1 MNPVAWFVVKN
12 ELAQVGAEEVE
23 ALLADVEAEVK
34 PQIMPFYA
42 CDCPRDH
49 KGAWT
54 HFPSGRVMDH
64 RPPSDFD
71 LSEILRI
78 AREEGCALE
87 VNSQTD
93 RLDLSDAAS
102 MAAKRAGVKL
112 VVSSDSHSPRGFGLL
127 QYGVN
132 QARRGWLEPA
142 DVLNTQPLAKLRQRR
157 RLSHL

>member
-1 MNPVAWFVVKN
+1 M
-12 ELAQVGAEEVE
+12 G
-23 ALLADVEAEVK
+23 D
-34 PQIMPFYA
+34 A
-42 CDCPRDH
+42 CDARAH
-49 KGAWT
+49 RGASRLSRQSAPSSPPPPVDVIG
-54 HFPSGRVMDH
+54 HPSGRVIDH

-78 AREEGCALE
+78 ASEEGCALE

-112 VVSSDSHSPRGFGLL
+112 VVSSDSHSPSGFGLL
-127 QYGVN
+127 QHGVN

-142 DVLNTQPLAKLRQRR
+142 DVLNTQPLAKLRQRQ
-157 RLSHL
+157 RLSRV

>member
-1 MNPVAWFVVKN
+1 MTRRIVRAIRNRNV
-12 ELAQVGAEEVE
+12 
-23 ALLADVEAEVK
+23 DV
-34 PQIMPFYA
+34 IG
-42 CDCPRDH
+42 H
-49 KGAWT
+49 
-54 HFPSGRVMDH
+54 PSGRVIDY

-78 AREEGCALE
+78 SREEGCALE

-93 RLDLSDAAS
+93 RLDLTDVAS

-142 DVLNTQPLAKLRQRR
+142 DVLNTQPFAKLRQRQ
-157 RLSHL
+157 RLFHL